1 MRATGSSAGREAAL
15 AMIAQVERQ
24 AGAITT
30 RYAGG
35 EGISDRFADFQTF
48 IGQLGEFQLFID
60 MVENRLGAFE
70 PEKQAAQAKN
80 LAVIRWGM
88 LQLEIEANSLF
99 LDRMAAS
106 GRPWPMGSQRFLGR
120 RLTRLDEISSFHVEH
135 GAAYQLGAPNAAT
148 MQKIRDQ
155 VGAQMDSSLSLDD
168 FRHAPTAFAPEPL
181 VERRAAP
188 RPKVVKPVAA
198 PAPKRILSLQVK
210 DADGYQYI
218 VEDGLAVMTE
228 ACTVVGVSIDELAKG
243 LELSR
248 PGLVLIL
255 NGRDPVGKPLLKT
268 LRRFIARAGGAA
280 FDG

>member
-24 AGAITT
+24 AGAIAT

-35 EGISDRFADFQTF
+35 QGITARFADFQTF

-60 MVENRLGAFE
+60 MVENRLSAFE
-70 PEKQAAQAKN
+70 PDKQAAQAKN

-88 LQLEIEANSLF
+88 LQMEIEANSLF

-120 RLTRLDEISSFHVEH
+120 RLTRLDDIASFHAEH

-168 FRHAPTAFAPEPL
+168 FTSAPPSMEDFASASVSEKPKPVARAAKKPVAPEP
-181 VERRAAP
+181 
-188 RPKVVKPVAA
+188 
-198 PAPKRILSLQVK
+198 KRVLRLTIRE
-210 DADGYQYI
+210 ADGYKYI
-218 VEDGLAVMTE
+218 DGEGLAVISE
-228 ACTVVGVSIDELAKG
+228 ACRVANTSIDELAKA

-255 NGRDPVGKPLLKT
+255 NGRDPVSTALLKT
-268 LRRFIARAGGAA
+268 LRRLVIRTGGIA
-280 FDG
+280 